1 MLKPPREK
9 RRLENDPWEV
19 LVVGALF
26 FFPGLFMLFH
36 HGPMIAIQQAY
47 RYTYVSPSAVTAI
60 SEHGAH
66 VFGGSAVGVGVVF
79 FWFYFYLR
87 RLITQSRPPPTH
99 IVEHGR
105 ERP

>member
-1 MLKPPREK
+1 MLKPSHEK
-9 RRLENDPWEV
+9 RRLKNNPWEI

-36 HGPMIAIQQAY
+36 RGPLIAAQQVY
-47 RYTYVSPSAVTAI
+47 RYSYLMPGGVTVI

-66 VFGGSAVGVGVVF
+66 VFACLAIGVGVIF

-87 RLITQSRPPPTH
+87 RLILRSTPH
-99 IVEHGR
+99 IVEHGHDI
-105 ERP
+105 